1 MKIVWL
7 IRGLLVLL
15 TGSFLLASDST
26 PLTST
31 DKHMSSDQAPIPL
44 PELECSFCAC
54 PCFNKRKVAVLPCAH
69 LEHARCYQKWLE
81 KGGAC
86 PTCRE
91 PVSAVRTCRRLEDV
105 VPLLQECTFAMQ
117 RKLHDTKAQLAEE
130 TRQRGQEQEQTHQ
143 VRVELE
149 RTQAALRESTVQVAV
164 LTQQV
169 NRLQSERTYCQGTV
183 LMTSGLVILM
193 FGMKKIIDTHATTH
207 SAARQA

>member
-1 MKIVWL
+1 MKT
-7 IRGLLVLL
+7 IRFIAILWVLL

-26 PLTST
+26 PVTGT
-31 DKHMSSDQAPIPL
+31 DKHTSSDQVPIPL

-91 PVSAVRTCRRLEDV
+91 PVSAVRTCRRVEDA

-117 RKLHDTKAQLAEE
+117 RQLHDTKAQLTEVIAQRDQAHEQARSLRNERDRAYEE
-130 TRQRGQEQEQTHQ
+130 LQHRN
-143 VRVELE
+143 
-149 RTQAALRESTVQVAV
+149 VQVAT
-164 LTQQV
+164 LAGQI
-169 NRLQSERTYCQGTV
+169 NRMQSERTYCQGTV
-183 LMTSGLVILM
+183 LMASGLVILM
-193 FGMKKIIDTHATTH
+193 FGMKKIIDTHAATH
-207 SAARQA
+207 SSARQT